1 MKAEL
6 YMTMKPNFNSD
17 RFIMKTSS
25 KYAIFY
31 CDQCELLAGV
41 IELMLQMYPSIEIK
55 TASDMATLHGE
66 IQQQLPEY
74 ILIYLT
80 INDESHISVVKSIRE
95 SVSTS
100 NTPVVIY
107 QALPDEKELRKLSDR
122 FSD

>member
-1 MKAEL
+1 
-6 YMTMKPNFNSD
+6 
-17 RFIMKTSS
+17 MKTSS

-41 IELMLQMYPSIEIK
+41 VKLMLQMYPNVEIK
-55 TASDMATLHGE
+55 TLSDVGALLGQVE
-66 IQQQLPEY
+66 RQLPEY
-74 ILIYLT
+74 ILVYLT

-107 QALPDEKELRKLSDR
+107 QDLPGETELRKLSAR
-122 FSD
+122 LK